1 MYVIVN
7 LQIDVW
13 DHNFGGVAVD
23 VAGATGTNKENKTK
37 QKTPNLRNDFETFVW
52 WLQMSFWS
60 PHSLVSYTRLA
71 HGVNNGD
78 GETGVSKL
86 VP

>member
-1 MYVIVN
+1 
-7 LQIDVW
+7 
-13 DHNFGGVAVD
+13 
-23 VAGATGTNKENKTK
+23 
-37 QKTPNLRNDFETFVW
+37 LRNDFETFVW